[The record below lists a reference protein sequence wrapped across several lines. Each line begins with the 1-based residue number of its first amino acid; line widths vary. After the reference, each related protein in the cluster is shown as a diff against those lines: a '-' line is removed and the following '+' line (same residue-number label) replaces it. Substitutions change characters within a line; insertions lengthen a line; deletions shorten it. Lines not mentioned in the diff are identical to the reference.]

1 MTAADG
7 SDATQRTR
15 RTRTLIVTFLGSVV
29 RQQGGWL
36 PIAGTIDLMG
46 QLGVDAPSVRTA
58 VFRLKK
64 RGWLE
69 AQSRNGARG
78 YALTAHADTVL
89 AQGDEVI
96 WHARRPA
103 DLADG
108 WCIVNFS
115 VPESDRS
122 KRYKLRTHLSHLG
135 FGNVG
140 TAMWLAPA
148 RMRTA
153 AEEAI
158 AELGLD
164 KYAAVFV
171 GSYLGTQDLTTL
183 LYDSWDLAGIDQSYR
198 DFVEHHRP
206 MIARLESRTAIEPVE
221 AFTIYL
227 DVIDSWRR
235 LPFRDPG
242 LPARCSPRGGVP
254 PRRSPFSSGWWS
266 CWRNGRWRMQRS
278 FGIPRA
284 RTTDRTPAR

>member
-1 MTAADG
+1 MTAAADPN
-7 SDATQRTR
+7 ATQRTR
-15 RTRTLIVTFLGSVV
+15 RTRTLVVTFLGSVV
-29 RQQGGWL
+29 RRMGGWM
-36 PIAGTIDLMG
+36 PIAGTVELMG

-58 VFRLKK
+58 VFRLKQ

-69 AQSRNGARG
+69 AQARDGARG
-78 YALTAHADTVL
+78 YALTEHAQAVL

-122 KRYKLRTHLSHLG
+122 RRYKLRTHLSHMG

-148 RMRTA
+148 RMQGA

-158 AELGLD
+158 ASLGLD

-171 GSYLGTQDLTTL
+171 GNYVGTQDLTTL
-183 LYDSWDLAGIDQSYR
+183 LYESWDLAGIDQSYR
-198 DFVEHHRP
+198 DFIGHYGPVADD
-206 MIARLESRTAIEPVE
+206 MASRTTIEQQD
-221 AFTIYL
+221 AFTTYL
-227 DVIDSWRR
+227 GVIDAWRQ

-242 LPARCSPRGGVP
+242 LPREVLADD
-254 PRRSPFSSGWWS
+254 WS
-266 CWRNGRWRMQRS
+266 APDAVALFERLVELL
-278 FGIPRA
+278 RA
-284 RTTDRTPAR
+284 RALAHATQFWAGTAS

>member
-1 MTAADG
+1 MTADRPT
-7 SDATQRTR
+7 ATQRTR
-15 RTRTLIVTFLGSVV
+15 RTRTLIVSFLGSVV

-58 VFRLKK
+58 VFRLKQ

-69 AQSRNGARG
+69 AQTRDGARG
-78 YALTAHADTVL
+78 YSLTDQAVAVL

-140 TAMWLAPA
+140 TATWLAPA
-148 RMRTA
+148 RMQA
-153 AEEAI
+153 AAAEAI

-171 GSYLGTQDLTTL
+171 GSYVGTQDLTAL
-183 LYDSWDLAGIDQSYR
+183 LYESWDLAGIDQSYR
-198 DFVEHHRP
+198 TFIQQYEKVATE
-206 MIARLESRTAIEPVE
+206 LESRATVDPQE
-221 AFTIYL
+221 AFTTYL
-227 DVIDSWRR
+227 GVIDAWRQ

-242 LPARCSPRGGVP
+242 LPRELLAAD
-254 PRRSPFSSGWWS
+254 WS
-266 CWRNGRWRMQRS
+266 APEAVALFEQLVQLLEE
-278 FGIPRA
+278 RA
-284 RTTDRTPAR
+284 LAHAATFWVGHD

>member
-1 MTAADG
+1 MITMTPTDPA
-7 SDATQRTR
+7 ATQRTR
-15 RTRTLIVTFLGSVV
+15 RTRTLIVSFLGSVV
-29 RQQGGWL
+29 RQRGGWM
-36 PIAGTIDLMG
+36 PIAGTIELLG
-46 QLGVDAPSVRTA
+46 RLGVDAPSVRTA
-58 VFRLKK
+58 VFRLKQ

-69 AQSRNGARG
+69 AETRGGARG
-78 YALTAHADTVL
+78 YALTDLAVSIL

-103 DLADG
+103 ELADG

-148 RMRTA
+148 RMRGA

-158 AELGLD
+158 ADLGLD

-171 GSYLGTQDLTTL
+171 GDYVGTQDLTSL
-183 LYDSWDLAGIDQSYR
+183 LYESWDLTGIDQSYR
-198 DFVEHHRP
+198 DFIASYEAVAASLTSSPRAVEP
-206 MIARLESRTAIEPVE
+206 EQ
-221 AFTIYL
+221 AFTTYL
-227 DVIDSWRR
+227 GMIDAWRQ

-242 LPARCSPRGGVP
+242 LPREVLAAD
-254 PRRSPFSSGWWS
+254 WS
-266 CWRNGRWRMQRS
+266 APAAVALFERLVDLLEEPALAYTEGFWGQR
-278 FGIPRA
+278 
-284 RTTDRTPAR
+284 D

>member
-1 MTAADG
+1 MTAAE
-7 SDATQRTR
+7 STAMQETR

-36 PIAGTIDLMG
+36 PIAGSIELMG
-46 QLGVDAPSVRTA
+46 QLGVDPPSVRTA
-58 VFRLKK
+58 VFRLKQ
-64 RGWLE
+64 RGWLATE
-69 AQSRNGARG
+69 ARDGARG
-78 YALTAHADTVL
+78 YALTDHALAVL
-89 AQGDEVI
+89 AEGDEVI

-103 DLADG
+103 ELADG

-122 KRYKLRTHLSHLG
+122 KRYKLRNHLSHLG

-148 RMRTA
+148 RMRRA

-171 GSYLGTQDLTTL
+171 GSYVGTQDLTSL
-183 LYDSWDLAGIDQSYR
+183 LYESWDLTGLDRSYR
-198 DFVEHHRP
+198 DFIGRHRKLVR
-206 MIARLESRTAIEPVE
+206 ALESQASIEPQR
-221 AFTIYL
+221 AFSAYL
-227 DVIDSWRR
+227 GVVDDWRQ

-242 LPARCSPRGGVP
+242 LPREVLADDWSAPEAVALFERLVGLLEEPALAHAARFWLAQDPS
-254 PRRSPFSSGWWS
+254 
-266 CWRNGRWRMQRS
+266 
-278 FGIPRA
+278 A
-284 RTTDRTPAR
+284 D

>member
-1 MTAADG
+1 MITMTAADG
-7 SDATQRTR
+7 SKATQRTR
-15 RTRTLIVTFLGSVV
+15 RTRTLVVTFLGSVV
-29 RQQGGWL
+29 RRMGGWM
-36 PIAGTIDLMG
+36 PIGGTVDLMG
-46 QLGVDAPSVRTA
+46 QLGVDAPGVRTA
-58 VFRLKK
+58 VFRLKQ

-69 AQSRNGARG
+69 AEARDAARG
-78 YALTAHADTVL
+78 YALTEHADEVL

-122 KRYKLRTHLSHLG
+122 KRYKLRTHLSHIG

-148 RMRTA
+148 RMQGA

-171 GSYLGTQDLTTL
+171 GSYVGRQDLTTL
-183 LYDSWDLAGIDQSYR
+183 LYESWDLAGIDQSYR
-198 DFVEHHRP
+198 DFIGRYGPV
-206 MIARLESRTAIEPVE
+206 ADDLASRGAIEQQE
-221 AFTIYL
+221 AFTTYL
-227 DVIDSWRR
+227 GVVDAWRQ

-242 LPARCSPRGGVP
+242 LPREVLADDWSAPEAVAVFERLVELLEARALAHAAEFWTG
-254 PRRSPFSSGWWS
+254 
-266 CWRNGRWRMQRS
+266 
-278 FGIPRA
+278 
-284 RTTDRTPAR
+284 TTS

>member
-1 MTAADG
+1 MTADHAHR
-7 SDATQRTR
+7 S
-15 RTRTLIVTFLGSVV
+15 RTLIVTFLGSVV
-29 RQQGGWL
+29 REMGGWM

-46 QLGVDAPSVRTA
+46 ELGVDAPSVRTA
-58 VFRLKK
+58 VFRLKRRDWLSAET
-64 RGWLE
+64 RG
-69 AQSRNGARG
+69 RARG
-78 YALTAHADTVL
+78 YRLTERALSVL

-122 KRYKLRTHLSHLG
+122 KRYKLRTHLSNLG

-158 AELGLD
+158 ANLGLD
-164 KYAAVFV
+164 KHAAVFV
-171 GSYLGTQDLTTL
+171 GDYVGTQDLTSL
-183 LYDSWDLAGIDQSYR
+183 LYESWDLAGIDASYR
-198 DFVEHHRP
+198 DFVQHYTQL
-206 MIARLESRTAIEPVE
+206 ASRLETDEWIEPRQ
-221 AFTIYL
+221 AFTRYL
-227 DVIDSWRR
+227 GVIDAWRR

-242 LPARCSPRGGVP
+242 LPREVLAEDWNAPAAVALFERLTHLLQQPALRYAAGAWDGAADAP
-254 PRRSPFSSGWWS
+254 DRR
-266 CWRNGRWRMQRS
+266 
-278 FGIPRA
+278 
-284 RTTDRTPAR
+284 

>member
-1 MTAADG
+1 MTADDEPNA
-7 SDATQRTR
+7 RTRSR
-15 RTRTLIVTFLGSVV
+15 RTRTLIVSFLGSVV

-36 PIAGTIDLMG
+36 PIAGTIELMS

-58 VFRLKK
+58 VFRLKQ

-69 AQSRNGARG
+69 ASTREGARG
-78 YALTAHADTVL
+78 YALTDHALAVL
-89 AQGDEVI
+89 AEGDEVI

-103 DLADG
+103 DLEDG

-148 RMRTA
+148 RMQRA
-153 AEEAI
+153 AEQAI
-158 AELGLD
+158 ADLGLD

-171 GSYLGTQDLTTL
+171 GSYVGTQDLTSL
-183 LYDSWDLAGIDQSYR
+183 LYESWDLAGIDRSYR
-198 DFVEHHRP
+198 DF
-206 MIARLESRTAIEPVE
+206 IAQHEKVTTDLGSGATVDSQQ
-221 AFTIYL
+221 AFVAYL
-227 DVIDSWRR
+227 RVIDAWRQ

-242 LPARCSPRGGVP
+242 LPREVLAEDWSGPEAVALFERLVQLLEQRALAHAAHCWIP
-254 PRRSPFSSGWWS
+254 PGPS
-266 CWRNGRWRMQRS
+266 
-278 FGIPRA
+278 
-284 RTTDRTPAR
+284 D

>member
-1 MTAADG
+1 MTADRPT
-7 SDATQRTR
+7 ATQRTR
-15 RTRTLIVTFLGSVV
+15 RTRTLIVSFLGSVV

-58 VFRLKK
+58 VFRLKQ

-69 AQSRNGARG
+69 AQTRDGARG
-78 YALTAHADTVL
+78 YSLTDQAVAVL

-140 TAMWLAPA
+140 TATWLAPA
-148 RMRTA
+148 RMQA
-153 AEEAI
+153 AAAEAI

-171 GSYLGTQDLTTL
+171 GSYVGTQDLTAL
-183 LYDSWDLAGIDQSYR
+183 LYESWDLAGIDQSYR
-198 DFVEHHRP
+198 TFIQQYEKVATE
-206 MIARLESRTAIEPVE
+206 LESRATVDPQE
-221 AFTIYL
+221 AFTTYL
-227 DVIDSWRR
+227 GVIDAWRQ

-242 LPARCSPRGGVP
+242 LPRELLADD
-254 PRRSPFSSGWWS
+254 WS
-266 CWRNGRWRMQRS
+266 APEAVALFEQLVQLLEE
-278 FGIPRA
+278 RA
-284 RTTDRTPAR
+284 LAHAATFWVGHD

>member
-7 SDATQRTR
+7 SKATQRTR
-15 RTRTLIVTFLGSVV
+15 RTRTLVVTFLGSVV
-29 RQQGGWL
+29 RRMGGWM
-36 PIAGTIDLMG
+36 PIGGTVDLMG
-46 QLGVDAPSVRTA
+46 QLGVDAPGVRTA
-58 VFRLKK
+58 VFRLKQ

-69 AQSRNGARG
+69 AEARDAARG
-78 YALTAHADTVL
+78 YALTEHADEVL

-122 KRYKLRTHLSHLG
+122 KRYKLRTHLSHIG

-148 RMRTA
+148 RMQGA

-171 GSYLGTQDLTTL
+171 GSYVGRQDLTTL
-183 LYDSWDLAGIDQSYR
+183 LYESWDLAGIDQSYR
-198 DFVEHHRP
+198 DFIGRYGPV
-206 MIARLESRTAIEPVE
+206 ADDLASRGAIEQQE
-221 AFTIYL
+221 AFTTYL
-227 DVIDSWRR
+227 GVVDAWRQ

-242 LPARCSPRGGVP
+242 LPREVLADDWSAPEAVAVFERLVELLEARALAHAAEFWTG
-254 PRRSPFSSGWWS
+254 
-266 CWRNGRWRMQRS
+266 
-278 FGIPRA
+278 
-284 RTTDRTPAR
+284 TTS